1 MHDEFLNGSEESFYI
16 SNNDIDVI
24 KFDYIDNV
32 YENILEYVDKG
43 LVKILYF
50 NEQSKERQNQLV
62 EMIVQS
68 ILKKQLIGS
77 NTENELFLKRYF
89 TEAYSKAV
97 ECYDNDNK

>member
-1 MHDEFLNGSEESFYI
+1 M
-16 SNNDIDVI
+16 
-24 KFDYIDNV
+24 
-32 YENILEYVDKG
+32 DKG

-50 NEQSKERQNQLV
+50 NKQSFNKQSKERQNQLV

-97 ECYDNDNK
+97 KCYDNDNK